1 MYSSTLDYAF
11 SISDKKIELC
21 KWVAHNTLDY
31 TVKPECMIVN
41 SKPGTLYKVELIYTK
56 YYYIYVFSKD

>member
-1 MYSSTLDYAF
+1 
-11 SISDKKIELC
+11 
-21 KWVAHNTLDY
+21 VAHNTLDY